1 MKTKTRYIKLNAQSQ
16 IGYFYMG
23 EIGRNRKKKEYNE
36 LLDGIKW
43 RTSRLFDSIN
53 NMGITCEELVND
65 KNWKESIKH
74 YIKAE
79 IKQLKSK

>member
-1 MKTKTRYIKLNAQSQ
+1 MGTKTRYIKLNAQSQ

-23 EIGRNRKKKEYNE
+23 ELGRNRKKKEYND
-36 LLDGIKW
+36 LLRGIQW
-43 RTSRLFDSIN
+43 RMPRLFDSIR
-53 NMGITCEELVND
+53 NMKITFEELVND

-79 IKQLKSK
+79 ITDLKSK